1 MSGSAQSAADRGVRR
16 ALTLGCLGLLFAANL
31 PAQTE
36 PRPVRPAHT
45 YSIVARDSA
54 TGQLGVAVQSHWFS
68 VGSMVAWAESGV
80 GAVATQSFVEPS
92 YGPLGLAMMRSGRTA
107 AEALEGLLAADPHPE
122 VRQVGMVDAQG
133 RTAVHTGDLAI
144 SEACE
149 ETGAG
154 FTVQANLMMKGTV
167 CDAMVR
173 AYEQTDADLAGRMMA
188 ALEAAQAEGG
198 DIRGKQSAAL
208 LVVRG
213 ESTGKAW
220 ADRLFELRIEDHP
233 EPIRELRR
241 LLTVAR
247 AYRHMQAGDDYLTEG
262 DIDRAL
268 DEYSRAEAII
278 PDASE
283 PIFWHAVTLASI
295 GRVDESLPLFEKAFE
310 MFPDWRIL
318 VPRLPA
324 AGLLPDDEGMVR
336 RIEAAGR

>member
-1 MSGSAQSAADRGVRR
+1 MLVSARSAAATGARHLL
-16 ALTLGCLGLLFAANL
+16 ALGCLGLIFAANL
-31 PAQTE
+31 PAQSRL
-36 PRPVRPAHT
+36 RPVRPAHT

-68 VGSMVAWAESGV
+68 VGSAVAWAESGV
-80 GAVATQSFVEPS
+80 GAVATQSFIEPS
-92 YGPLGLAMMRSGRTA
+92 YGPLGLAMMRTGRTA
-107 AEALEGLLAADPHPE
+107 AETLEGLLAADPYPE

-133 RTAVHTGDLAI
+133 RTAVHTGNLAI
-144 SEACE
+144 AEACQM
-149 ETGAG
+149 TGAE

-173 AYEQTDADLAGRMMA
+173 AYEQTDSDLAGRMMA

-213 ESTGKAW
+213 ESTGRAW
-220 ADRLFELRIEDHP
+220 ADRLFDLRIEDHP

-247 AYRHMQAGDDYLTEG
+247 AYLHMQAGDDYLTEG

-268 DEYSRAEAII
+268 EEYSRAEVIL
-278 PDASE
+278 PHESE

-295 GRVDESLPLFEKAFE
+295 GRVDESIPLFEKAFQ
-310 MFPDWRIL
+310 MFPDWVVL

-324 AGLLPDDEGMVR
+324 AGLLPDDEGLVR